1 MMEQI
6 EQALGAAYHPDYG
19 LDNGTRARVVWEVAC
34 NSVLPG
40 NSMGKAVAAA
50 SEKHGVGVSTIY
62 RWIKDAR
69 GTAE

>member
-19 LDNGTRARVVWEVAC
+19 LDNGTRARVVWEVTC
-34 NSVLPG
+34 NSVMPG
-40 NSMGKAVAAA
+40 NSMAKAVAAA

-62 RWIKDAR
+62 RWIKDVR
-69 GTAE
+69 ETVK